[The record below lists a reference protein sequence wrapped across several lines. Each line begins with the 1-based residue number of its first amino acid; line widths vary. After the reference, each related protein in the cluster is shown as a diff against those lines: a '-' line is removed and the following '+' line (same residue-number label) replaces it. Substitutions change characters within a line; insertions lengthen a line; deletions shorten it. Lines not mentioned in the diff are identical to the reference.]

1 MENPEAERLLFENNS
16 LSSSR
21 LSFKNDKNKCVCF
34 NEIIWVIIT
43 KLKMKVKYKSQR
55 YESRISRHRF

>member
-21 LSFKNDKNKCVCF
+21 LSFKNDKKQVCLF
-34 NEIIWVIIT
+34 
-43 KLKMKVKYKSQR
+43 
-55 YESRISRHRF
+55 